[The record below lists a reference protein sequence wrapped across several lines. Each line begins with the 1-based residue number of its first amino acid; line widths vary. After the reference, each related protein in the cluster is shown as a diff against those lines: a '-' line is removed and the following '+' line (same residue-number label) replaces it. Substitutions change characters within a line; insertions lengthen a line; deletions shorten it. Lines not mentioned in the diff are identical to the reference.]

1 MSTSILISPGTRF
14 TCIPCGFCCGF
25 WDIHIDRQR
34 KEGLVSKS
42 WVRTLSQDLEAGQ
55 HQSLFKILGQGD
67 QFLIQRKHGA
77 ACSFLDDR
85 LLCSIHATE
94 GFDAKPLVCQQYPNI
109 YYKTPRGIEVFL
121 DHSCPE
127 VVRNSG
133 EIVTPEA
140 IAKSLPREYVQD
152 VGPTFRLSSTVDLE
166 WDAYLQLEEALLQ
179 ILKLPVPYE
188 ARILCL
194 NELARELS
202 SQLVTPEPAKVE
214 DVKEILANILARDME
229 KLLSKIAQVPSNP
242 SKRDLYLAILLQW
255 VESTFSGEVGP
266 GSLGSGRVIK
276 NILKHWKGIGE
287 HSFGAFKFRVSFHQ
301 MRTVH
306 FDAQEGTLEDVFGR
320 YMRYQVKTLVGT
332 GKIPITKRLAIT
344 ATNFA
349 LAKWLSRAYA
359 VSNGRTEV
367 VLEDVVFSI
376 KIVEKFLSNRL
387 FNKLSE
393 QQTLLSRYINF
404 LFENPTLPGTMLSRP

>member
-25 WDIHIDRQR
+25 CDIHIDRQR
-34 KEGLVSKS
+34 KDSLELKD
-42 WVRTLSQDLEAGQ
+42 WVRTQSHDLEERK

-67 QFLIQRKHGA
+67 QWLIQRRRGF
-77 ACSFLDDR
+77 CSFLDDH

-109 YYKTPRGIEVFL
+109 YFRTPRGIEVFL

-127 VVRNSG
+127 VVRNTG
-133 EIVTPEA
+133 ETVTPEA
-140 IAKSLPREYVQD
+140 IARTLPREYVQD
-152 VGPTFRLSSTVDLE
+152 VGPTFHLSSTIDLE
-166 WDAYLQLEEALLQ
+166 WEAYLQLEEVLLQ
-179 ILKLPVPYE
+179 VLKLPLTYE

-194 NELARELS
+194 NELACELGV
-202 SQLVTPEPAKVE
+202 QLANHKSATVKE
-214 DVKEILANILARDME
+214 VKEILTRILSADMRE
-229 KLLSKIAQVPSNP
+229 VISRIGRVPANP

-255 VESTFSGEVGP
+255 VESTFSGEVGHVQI
-266 GSLGSGRVIK
+266 GSGRVIK
-276 NILKHWKGIGE
+276 NILKQWKGIGE
-287 HSFGAFKFRVSFHQ
+287 HSFVAFKFRVSFNQ
-301 MRTVH
+301 MREVD
-306 FDAQEGTLEDVFGR
+306 FDAQAETVKDALDR
-320 YMRYQVKTLVGT
+320 YLRYQIKTLVGA

-349 LAKWLSRAYA
+349 LVRWLSRAYA
-359 VSNGRTEV
+359 ASNGRSQV
-367 VLEDVVFSI
+367 VLEDVVFGI

-393 QQTLLSRYINF
+393 QRTFLSNYINF

>member
-1 MSTSILISPGTRF
+1 MSSPILVSPGTRF
-14 TCIPCGFCCGF
+14 TCVPCGFCCGF
-25 WDIHIDRQR
+25 WDIHIDQQRRGSLEQKDWVKGLSNDINERQH
-34 KEGLVSKS
+34 KP
-42 WVRTLSQDLEAGQ
+42 
-55 HQSLFKILGQGD
+55 LFRILGQGE
-67 QFLIQRKHGA
+67 QALIQRQHGV
-77 ACSFLDDR
+77 CSFMDDR

-152 VGPTFRLSSTVDLE
+152 VGSTFRLSPTVDLE
-166 WDAYLQLEEALLQ
+166 WDAYVQLEEALLR
-179 ILKLPVPYE
+179 ILKLPVTYE

-202 SQLVTPEPAKVE
+202 SQLATPEPARVV
-214 DVKEILANILARDME
+214 DVKEILARILVKDME

-255 VESTFSGEVGP
+255 VESTFSSEVGP
-266 GSLGSGRVIK
+266 GSLGSGQVIK
-276 NILKHWKGIGE
+276 NILKQWKGIGE
-287 HSFGAFKFRVSFHQ
+287 QSFGVLKFRVSFPQ
-301 MRTVH
+301 MRKVH
-306 FDAQEGTLEDVFGR
+306 FDAQEETLENVFGR
-320 YMRYQVKTLVGT
+320 YMRYQVRTLVGT
-332 GKIPITKRLAIT
+332 GKITITKRLAIT
-344 ATNFA
+344 AANFA

-359 VSNGRTEV
+359 ASNGRPQV

-376 KIVEKFLSNRL
+376 KVVEKFLSNRL

>member
-1 MSTSILISPGTRF
+1 MSSPIIVSPGSRF
-14 TCIPCGFCCGF
+14 SCVPCGSCCGF
-25 WDIHIDRQR
+25 WDTHIDRPR
-34 KEGLVSKS
+34 KEALERKD
-42 WVRTLSQDLEAGQ
+42 WVGTLSRDLQERK
-55 HQSLFKILGQGD
+55 HQPLFRILGQSD
-67 QFLIQRKHGA
+67 QLLIQRQHGK
-77 ACSFLDDR
+77 CSFLDDS
-85 LLCSIHATE
+85 LLCSIHAAE

-109 YYKTPRGIEVFL
+109 YYRTPRGIEVFL

-140 IAKSLPREYVQD
+140 IAKTLPREHVQD

-166 WDAYLQLEEALLQ
+166 WEAYLHLEEALLQ

-194 NELARELS
+194 IELAGELS
-202 SQLVTPEPAKVE
+202 NQLDTPEATTVK
-214 DVKEILANILARDME
+214 DVKEILVRILARDME
-229 KLLSKIAQVPSNP
+229 KLLSKIAHVPSNP

-255 VESTFSGEVGP
+255 VESTFSSEVGP
-266 GSLGSGRVIK
+266 APLGSGHVIK
-276 NILKHWKGIGE
+276 NILKQWKGIGE

-301 MRTVH
+301 MRAVH
-306 FDAQEGTLEDVFGR
+306 FDAQEETLEDVLGR
-320 YMRYQVKTLVGT
+320 YMRYQVKTLVGA
-332 GKIPITKRLAIT
+332 GKISITKRLAIT

-349 LAKWLSRAYA
+349 LVKWLSRAYA
-359 VSNGRTEV
+359 VSNGRTQV
-367 VLEDVVFSI
+367 VLEDVVFGI